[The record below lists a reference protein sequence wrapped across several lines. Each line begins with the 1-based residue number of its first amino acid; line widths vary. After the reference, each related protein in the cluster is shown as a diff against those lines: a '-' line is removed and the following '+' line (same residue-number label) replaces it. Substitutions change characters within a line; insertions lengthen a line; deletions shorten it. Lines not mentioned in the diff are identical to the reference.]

1 MNLILSALIGG
12 LCTGIPTIISVITTN
27 KKNTA
32 LITYRIAQLEEKVKE
47 HNNWGLRM
55 QKIEDD
61 VNYLKHIVVK

>member
-12 LCTGIPTIISVITTN
+12 LCTGIPTIISVVTTN

-61 VNYLKHIVVK
+61 VSYLKESIVK